1 MSRKK
6 VLKLLDLSRSRFY
19 NWCQRKG
26 MENRHNGNIPKKHW
40 LLEEEV
46 QAILEYCRQQMEKGY
61 RRLTYEMIDAD
72 IAAVSPATTYRIL
85 KKNGMLQRWA
95 EKKTTSKGEGFHQPT
110 GSNKQWHVDI
120 SYIKVLKHFYFLITV
135 LDGFSRRVMH
145 HELREQMEEWD
156 VQITVQ
162 RALEKNPEAHG
173 VIISDNGPQFI
184 SKDFHDFIRQHELT
198 HVTTSVYYP
207 QSNGKLERFH
217 GTIKQE
223 EIRANS
229 YLDIEDARRRVER
242 YIRYYNEQRL
252 HSSLYYLTPQEV
264 FEGKMEARLAERQ
277 RKLDEARKRREKE
290 AARRAA

>member
-1 MSRKK
+1 M
-6 VLKLLDLSRSRFY
+6 
-19 NWCQRKG
+19 Q
-26 MENRHNGNIPKKHW
+26 E
-40 LLEEEV
+40 
-46 QAILEYCRQQMEKGY
+46 EKGY
-61 RRLTYEMIDAD
+61 RRLTYEMIDND

-85 KKNGMLQRWA
+85 REHGLLRRWGKKN
-95 EKKTTSKGEGFHQPT
+95 TTSKGDGFNQPT
-110 GSNKQWHVDI
+110 GPKQQWHVDI

-162 RALEKNPEAHG
+162 RVLEKNPDAQG
-173 VIISDNGPQFI
+173 VVISDNGPQFI
-184 SKDFHDFIRQHELT
+184 SKDFHEFIRDNELS

-223 EIRANS
+223 EIRVNS
-229 YLDIEDARRRVER
+229 YLDIDDARERVEW

-252 HSSLYYLTPQEV
+252 HSSIYYLTPQEV

-277 RKLDEARKRREKE
+277 RKLDESRRRREE
-290 AARRAA
+290 MAARRAA